1 MNVIF
6 HFCQIPTHTHTHTHT
21 HKLTTQTL
29 ACIDE
34 TRANTHISC
43 MHKCTHTHT
52 QKELR
57 TEKIPTHIHAHT
69 HTQTQSHTHTHTHI
83 LSNSLSLCGNKIH
96 TTALPLNVLC
106 YRTQTHTNTHK
117 HTQTHSQPTD
127 KQPTSPV
134 APVILCTK
142 TLGESSPRGP
152 DY

>member
-1 MNVIF
+1 MMQTNERYF
-6 HFCQIPTHTHTHTHT
+6 PFLPNPYTHTHTHT

-52 QKELR
+52 HKRNYAL
-57 TEKIPTHIHAHT
+57 KKYPPTSMHT
-69 HTQTQSHTHTHTHI
+69 HTHKHNHTHTHI

-117 HTQTHSQPTD
+117 HTANPQINSLP
-127 KQPTSPV
+127 PP
-134 APVILCTK
+134 LR
-142 TLGESSPRGP
+142 L
-152 DY
+152 

>member
-1 MNVIF
+1 MMQTNERYF
-6 HFCQIPTHTHTHTHT
+6 PFLPNPYTHTHT

-117 HTQTHSQPTD
+117 HTANPQINSLP
-127 KQPTSPV
+127 PP
-134 APVILCTK
+134 LR
-142 TLGESSPRGP
+142 L
-152 DY
+152 